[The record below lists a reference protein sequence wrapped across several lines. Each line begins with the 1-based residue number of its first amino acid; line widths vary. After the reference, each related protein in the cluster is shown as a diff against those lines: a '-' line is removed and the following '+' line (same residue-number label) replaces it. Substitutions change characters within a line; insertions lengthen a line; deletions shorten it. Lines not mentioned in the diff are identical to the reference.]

1 MTGSS
6 DGLCPFCRGLAVDS
20 EKPIPET
27 EFTCGNLSG
36 FAKFMKDGTEDCSEM
51 MLAEALCCSSPSSPC
66 GFCSAGLT
74 ADADTPLPAGP
85 DGVSYTCGQLT
96 EFANIFDS
104 DDDECGEMLLAEP
117 LCCPS
122 SNSEEYADEQADESD
137 LGESDQEVEQSSP
150 SDASE
155 DEDAADTGEQSDA
168 PDLWTVSPAII
179 YCAAFIAYVYL

>member
-6 DGLCPFCRGLAVDS
+6 DGLCPFCSGLAIDS

-51 MLAEALCCSSPSSPC
+51 MLAEALCCSSPS
-66 GFCSAGLT
+66 
-74 ADADTPLPAGP
+74 
-85 DGVSYTCGQLT
+85 
-96 EFANIFDS
+96 
-104 DDDECGEMLLAEP
+104 
-117 LCCPS
+117 
-122 SNSEEYADEQADESD
+122 ADESD

-179 YCAAFIAYVYL
+179 HCAAFIAYVYL